1 MTFLVTAVAV
11 FATACIACAVA
22 DHHCSGN
29 IVQALS
35 KCASAIQGGESLDS
49 QQEKCAPDGCN
60 YDCPSVDLINDL
72 QVDLSEANTRI
83 DTLQQYAKSLAANSS
98 DSIQALQGN
107 IGEAN
112 MQITSLQTSQ
122 DLTNTRIDT
131 LQTSQDLTGTI
142 VTNNTGQISSI
153 KQQINDIPTS
163 CQDVKA
169 RWPDSP
175 SGIYLIILPSGDTG
189 YVYCHLGNLCGSSD
203 GWMRIAYLDMTD
215 PAQECPSAFDTVIQN
230 GVKCCGRKENVA
242 SCDGLFFSSKG
253 TSYSEICGRVTGYQ
267 WGSPDAINDGNAD
280 HNNIES
286 QYVDGVSIT
295 YGSPRQHVWTFI
307 ASVYEQ
313 HSGASTC
320 PCNSG
325 NSFTTQDFIGDDY
338 FCESGN
344 PNTGWSKQLY
354 SDDRLWDGFNCRNLE
369 VSCCN
374 AEGLPWFY
382 KQLSSPITED
392 IELRVCG
399 DQGRVDE
406 DNPIDAYE
414 IYIK

>member
-60 YDCPSVDLINDL
+60 YDCPSVDLINGL

-83 DTLQQYAKSLAANSS
+83 DTLQ
-98 DSIQALQGN
+98 
-107 IGEAN
+107 
-112 MQITSLQTSQ
+112 
-122 DLTNTRIDT
+122 
-131 LQTSQDLTGTI
+131 DLTGTI
-142 VTNNTGQISSI
+142 VTNYTGQISSI
-153 KQQINDIPTS
+153 KQQINDIPIS
-163 CQDVKA
+163 CQEVKA

-175 SGIYLIILPSGDTG
+175 SGIYLITLPGGDTG

-313 HSGASTC
+313 HSGPSTC

-354 SDDRLWDGFNCRNLE
+354 SDDRLWDGFNCGNLE
-369 VSCCN
+369 TSCCN

-399 DQGRVDE
+399 DQGQVDE

>member
-1 MTFLVTAVAV
+1 M
-11 FATACIACAVA
+11 ACAVA

-98 DSIQALQGN
+98 D
-107 IGEAN
+107 AN
-112 MQITSLQTSQ
+112 MKIASLQTSQ
-122 DLTNTRIDT
+122 DLTGAIADSNVEQIDSLKGQVSDIQSDIDDANLKIAST
-131 LQTSQDLTGTI
+131 ENI
-142 VTNNTGQISSI
+142 ANNNTGKISSL
-153 KQQINDIPTS
+153 KQQINNIPTS
-163 CQDVKA
+163 CQDVKT

-175 SGIYLIILPSGDTG
+175 SGIYLMTLPNGNMS

-215 PAQECPSAFDTVIQN
+215 PAQECPSELRTLN
-230 GVKCCGRKENVA
+230 EKGVKCCGRKENVA

-267 WGSPDAINDGNAD
+267 WGSPDYIGTGGNID
-280 HNNIES
+280 SH
-286 QYVDGVSIT
+286 YVEGISIT
-295 YGSPRQHVWTFI
+295 YGSPRQHLWTFI
-307 ASVYEQ
+307 ATIRENVN
-313 HSGASTC
+313 HC
-320 PCNSG
+320 PCSSG
-325 NSFTTQDFIGDDY
+325 NSGATPSFVGQDY

-344 PNTGWSKQLY
+344 SGNGWSQTLY
-354 SDDRLWDGFNCRNLE
+354 STDKLWDGFNCGSQE
-369 VSCCN
+369 AECCN
-374 AEGLPWFY
+374 ADGLPWFY
-382 KQLSSPITED
+382 RQLSSPTSDD

-399 DQGRVDE
+399 DQGINDE
-406 DNPIDAYE
+406 DNPVESYE